1 MKVSDDVS
9 RSQKQGSLLLAVSF
23 LLLLVRVAVFGRG
36 RLSILLLA
44 LVYISLLGLS
54 RPTLRVPDSR
64 ALLPA
69 MVGVTT
75 IVAARLFL
83 APPFPLASTTA
94 GLLLSVLAALA
105 EEAFF
110 RGALF
115 ARLEPYGRNIAI
127 LVSAVAFA
135 LVHVP
140 FYGMAALPV
149 DLGAGLLFS
158 WQRSE
163 SGSWPVAAATHALAN
178 VLAVVR

>member
-1 MKVSDDVS
+1 MKVSGDVS
-9 RSQKQGSLLLAVSF
+9 RSQTQDSLLLAVPF

-54 RPTLRVPDSR
+54 RPSLRVPGSR

-75 IVAARLFL
+75 IVAARLLL

-110 RGALF
+110 
-115 ARLEPYGRNIAI
+115 
-127 LVSAVAFA
+127 
-135 LVHVP
+135 
-140 FYGMAALPV
+140 
-149 DLGAGLLFS
+149 
-158 WQRSE
+158 
-163 SGSWPVAAATHALAN
+163 
-178 VLAVVR
+178 